1 MKKGWPPMNADE
13 RRWNRRPERCDI
25 SLRQAGDRQPFSP
38 RRLPTV
44 DRSRGE
50 KGSQSPTI
58 VCSRRKAAVLVMVCL
73 VAAGCGKKVEK
84 EVAEGEAP
92 TPVLVEAAVRGAVD
106 YMVTADAI
114 LYPINQANV
123 TPKISAPVKRMLVN
137 RGDHVKAG
145 QVLAELESGDLAAAA
160 NESNSQYQQ
169 AQASYQTVS
178 GATVLEDKGKAQ
190 ADVLVAQQ
198 VMDAAQKLYDNRVAL
213 QKEGALAQKLVDDAK
228 VALAQ
233 ARGQLET
240 AERHLQTLN
249 QVSQRETIRGAQASM
264 NAAKAHYDNAAVQL
278 SYAQIRSPISGIVAD
293 RSVYAGEMPASGLP
307 IISIVDISQ
316 VVARANVP
324 VKEASMIRVGRPAR
338 ITGPEGDLAGKV
350 TVVSPAVDPNTT
362 TVEVWVQVANPGEKL
377 KPGASVRVAIIVDT
391 IQNTIVIP
399 ASALL
404 NADDGGQKVM
414 VVTKDSVAHERRVS
428 VGIRQGARVQIV
440 SGLQEGEQVV
450 TSGGLGLDDKAKVS
464 IQEPK
469 AEDEDE
475 DNPDEE
481 KKPDDAAKGADKGK
495 KP

>member
-1 MKKGWPPMNADE
+1 MNIGA
-13 RRWNRRPERCDI
+13 R
-25 SLRQAGDRQPFSP
+25 A
-38 RRLPTV
+38 
-44 DRSRGE
+44 
-50 KGSQSPTI
+50 K
-58 VCSRRKAAVLVMVCL
+58 LVSFVCL
-73 VAAGCGKKVEK
+73 FALGCGKKAEK
-84 EVAEGEAP
+84 EAENEAP
-92 TPVLVEAAVRGAVD
+92 TPVLVETVARGAVD

-169 AQASYQTVS
+169 TQASYQMIS

-190 ADVLVAQQ
+190 ADVQ
-198 VMDAAQKLYDNRVAL
+198 VTKQVLEAAQKLYDNRVAL
-213 QKEGALAQKLVDDAK
+213 QREGALAQKLVDDAK
-228 VALAQ
+228 VSLAQ
-233 ARGQLET
+233 AQGQLET
-240 AERHLQTLN
+240 AQRHLEALN
-249 QVSQRETIRGAQASM
+249 SVSQRETIRGAQAQMS
-264 NAAKAHYDNAAVQL
+264 AAKAHYDNAAVQL
-278 SYAQIRSPISGIVAD
+278 SYAQIRSPISGIVSD
-293 RSVYAGEMPASGLP
+293 RPVYAGEMPASGTP

-316 VVARANVP
+316 VVARANIS
-324 VKEASMIRVGRPAR
+324 VKEASMIRLGRPAR
-338 ITGPEGDLAGKV
+338 ISGPEGDLVGKV

-362 TVEVWVQVANPGEKL
+362 TVEVWVQMANPGEKL
-377 KPGASVRVAIIVDT
+377 KPGASVRVAIIADT

-414 VVTKDSVAHERRVS
+414 VVTSDSKAHERRVS

-450 TSGGLGLDDKAKVS
+450 TSGGLGLEDKAKVS
-464 IQEPK
+464 IQQPK

-475 DNPDEE
+475 DNPDDE
-481 KKPDDAAKGADKGK
+481 KPPDAKDKDKGK
-495 KP
+495 K